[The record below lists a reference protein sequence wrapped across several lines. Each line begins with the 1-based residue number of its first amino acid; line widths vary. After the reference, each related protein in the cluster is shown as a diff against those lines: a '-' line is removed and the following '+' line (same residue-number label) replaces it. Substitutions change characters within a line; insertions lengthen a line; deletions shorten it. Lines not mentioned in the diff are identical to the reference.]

1 MFINHIFLKEYFMEP
16 ARPTLARQSPSVQVA
31 NKMAILGDSMRG
43 YVWKITPETAG
54 SAQIEL
60 LEKQALCSLYE
71 RILGSANMDPVPA
84 AALTRFN
91 KTKEKIAL
99 GLRIAED
106 QLKNDPK
113 SSDLRAPLIHNRIA
127 RILRKT
133 KLEVKQNSLPSG
145 AIKSIEIVGLNSRDI
160 PLAKKQQSVAKL
172 AECVQLLKHPRMAS
186 ATPSMRDQVVSYFT
200 AVVTLCQQGLDLQQK
215 EIDSQKGRMFAEMFS
230 PDMKSKMMRMPQER
244 FSLLYVEKVLDAKN
258 AKLCPTTFEGE
269 FNAEIEERAFKES
282 SSLLILN
289 SSASLMNRQ
298 DFLSG
303 KHPFI
308 ACLPTFEAQELQ
320 AYAAP
325 EKFAE
330 KFAELLRLAT
340 IAQKQNGLGCMG
352 IFVECQGASLVISMS
367 LQGTF
372 GVVTQ
377 NLQGVTHCF
386 VAFKSAAEVVKHLSE
401 QLFGSAQVIKGLKW
415 TPLYN
420 KTLQPTAPVSQPQAI
435 AAPVKSVKPTFGE
448 VRFKFA
454 LPKGSKFLVVRGDKE
469 AGLGDWKQAFPVQFD
484 QGTGEWVFPLRSNK
498 GLFKFVLDDKKW
510 ETAGNRNC
518 AKIDNTPPNF

>member
-1 MFINHIFLKEYFMEP
+1 MFINLIFLKECFMEP
-16 ARPTLARQSPSVQVA
+16 ARPSLVRQSAAVQVA
-31 NKMAILGDSMRG
+31 NKMTALGDSMRG

-54 SAQIEL
+54 AAQIEL
-60 LEKQALCSLYE
+60 LEKQALCTLYE
-71 RILGSANMDPVPA
+71 RILGNPNMEPIPHA
-84 AALTRFN
+84 TLTRHN
-91 KTKEKIAL
+91 KTKGKIDL
-99 GLRIAED
+99 GLRIAQD
-106 QLKNDPK
+106 QLTNDPK

-133 KLEVKQNSLPSG
+133 KLEIKSHSLPSG
-145 AIKSIEIVGLNSRDI
+145 AIKSIAIEGLDSRDI

-172 AECVQLLKHPRMAS
+172 EQCVQLLKHPRMAS

-200 AVVTLCQQGLDLQQK
+200 AVVTLCQQGLDQQQK
-215 EIDSQKGRMFAEMFS
+215 EIDSQKGRMFAQMFS
-230 PDMKSKMMRMPQER
+230 PDMKSKMMQMPQER

-289 SSASLMNRQ
+289 SSAPLMSRQ

-330 KFAELLRLAT
+330 LLRLAT
-340 IAQKQNGLGCMG
+340 TAQKQNGLGCMG
-352 IFVECQGASLVISMS
+352 IFVECEEASLVVSVS
-367 LQGTF
+367 LHGTF

-377 NLQGVTHCF
+377 NLQGAAHSF
-386 VAFKSAAEVVKHLSE
+386 HAFKSAAEVVQHLSLH
-401 QLFGSAQVIKGLKW
+401 LFGSAQVIKNLKW

-420 KTLQPTAPVSQPQAI
+420 KAVQL

-448 VRFKFA
+448 VRFKFT
-454 LPKGSKFLVVRGDKE
+454 LPKGSKSLVVRGDND
-469 AGLGDWKQAFPVQFD
+469 AGLGNWKQAFPVQFD
-484 QGTGEWVFPLRSNK
+484 QRTGEWVFPLGSNK
-498 GLFKFVLDDKKW
+498 GLFKFILDDKKW
-510 ETAGNRNC
+510 ETAGNRSC
-518 AKIDNTPPNF
+518 AKIDNTPPSF